1 MAALKSCCGGC
12 FGNKSKKKNVHPG
25 DAGSDVGS
33 DDDAYGFVTSTG
45 KRGSRGGEWGEGS
58 RSNVLFVFGG
68 GGWGGLGLR
77 QKYTCMNLGH

>member
-33 DDDAYGFVTSTG
+33 DDDAYGFVTST
-45 KRGSRGGEWGEGS
+45 KRGSRGGE
-58 RSNVLFVFGG
+58 LGG
-68 GGWGGLGLR
+68 GGCGQGRISLR
-77 QKYTCMNLGH
+77 RYLADL